1 MSMLRCVPRSLLRG
15 HQRCRGKW
23 LCVMCHRRGASAARL
38 HSNVLP
44 GWRLY
49 RNGKLV
55 QEAMPEDEE
64 TEEDEEKEAPRPRKR
79 RRGGQ

>member
-1 MSMLRCVPRSLLRG
+1 MVYMSVSLTICVRRSRCT
-15 HQRCRGKW
+15 
-23 LCVMCHRRGASAARL
+23 
-38 HSNVLP
+38 
-44 GWRLY
+44 
-49 RNGKLV
+49 NGKLV

>member
-1 MSMLRCVPRSLLRG
+1 MYLWGSVGSSSPS
-15 HQRCRGKW
+15 
-23 LCVMCHRRGASAARL
+23 
-38 HSNVLP
+38 P
-44 GWRLY
+44 Y